1 MDNPRLWNGTADPFM
16 YDVIVR
22 LMDDSLLCDEVTVP
36 LGLRYF
42 SVDPKQGFL
51 LNGRHT
57 GCGAYRTTRTG
68 RRWATH

>member
-51 LNGRHT
+51 LN
-57 GCGAYRTTRTG
+57 
-68 RRWATH
+68 